1 MNLFKNL
8 FKGKGR
14 GNPSAVVSISDKTT
28 AIWPTRNYENFAK
41 ETYLKNSIA
50 FRCIDMIARSTASV
64 KWKLMEVRKDGYK
77 TELTTHPILD
87 LMYRPNRTQGWTAF
101 CQAMVSYLVM
111 SGNSYIRRVAPETGP
126 NRGIPK
132 EIDLLRPDRV
142 KVLATNDAPI
152 ILGYEY
158 QYTGGQG
165 VSSYTKQ
172 YYVDPLSGKCEVLH
186 LRSFNPTDDFY
197 GTAITEPLSR
207 EIDTQNSATE
217 WNKKLL
223 DNEARPGL
231 IISYNKNLSDEQYL
245 RLEKQ
250 FKSRYSGSDN
260 AGRNL
265 ILEGAEGVKIDNYG
279 FNMAEMDF
287 IQGNKEL
294 CTRIS
299 SGYGVPAQ
307 LIGIADSATF
317 ANYEQAR
324 ESFWDETVIY
334 YLNLIKTEFNNWFFE
349 KDSNIELNYSLDGIP
364 AYASRQ
370 GILWERARS
379 ADFISINEKRE
390 LVGYER
396 VEGGDAILIPMSSI
410 PLGEDFSA
418 PTESEGGSSQGAK
431 PIEAEE
437 EGSEEDSEEEK
448 AKAKIGKRGYNKY
461 QIDTMMGESW

>member
-28 AIWPTRNYENFAK
+28 AMWPTRNYDNFAK

-64 KWKLMEVRKDGYK
+64 KWKLMERRNDGYK
-77 TELTTHPILD
+77 TELTSHPIIG
-87 LMYRPNRTQGWTAF
+87 LMYRPNRSQGWTAF
-101 CQAMVSYLVM
+101 CQAMISYLVM
-111 SGNSYIRRVAPETGP
+111 SGNSYIRRVAPDTGP
-126 NRGIPK
+126 NRGIPI
-132 EIDLLRPDRV
+132 EMDLLRPDRV

-152 ILGYEY
+152 VLGYEY
-158 QYTGGQG
+158 KYISNDGSGF
-165 VSSYTKQ
+165 TKQ
-172 YYVDPLSGKCEVLH
+172 YYVDPFTGKCDILQ

-197 GTAITEPLSR
+197 GTAITEPLAR

-250 FKSRYSGSDN
+250 FKSKYSGSDN

-287 IQGNKEL
+287 IQGNSEL
-294 CTRIS
+294 CRRIAN
-299 SGYGVPAQ
+299 GYGVPAQ
-307 LIGIADSATF
+307 LIGISGDSTY

-324 ESFWDETVIY
+324 EAFWDETVIY

-349 KDSNIELNYSLDGIP
+349 KDSKIELNYSLDGIP

-370 GILWERARS
+370 GVLWQRATN

-410 PLGEDFSA
+410 PLGEDFVA
-418 PTESEGGSSQGAK
+418 PTESTGSGATQ
-431 PIEAEE
+431 EDEE
-437 EGSEEDSEEEK
+437 IDEESDEEK
-448 AKAKIGKRGYNKY
+448 AKAKISKRGYSNNE
-461 QIDTMMGESW
+461 IDSMMGESW